1 MLKIIN
7 LNISVNKTEWNK
19 KINIHRKTRRKK
31 KTVSRTVTVNRQF
44 LNIFFYNV
52 TCHNN
57 KKQQTW
63 LMQFHI
69 AIDTCS
75 KMGILYKIEPNHEN
89 SHFVLISPPV
99 SFVFTI
105 SFSHPLTKIFTF
117 HSIDK
122 LTHPSL
128 LIKPIEMTCKQ

>member
-1 MLKIIN
+1 M
-7 LNISVNKTEWNK
+7 K
-19 KINIHRKTRRKK
+19 KKK

-69 AIDTCS
+69 AIDACS
-75 KMGILYKIEPNHEN
+75 KMGIVYKIEPNHEN

-99 SFVFTI
+99 SFAFTI
-105 SFSHPLTKIFTF
+105 SFSLPFTKNIHVSFNRQTD
-117 HSIDK
+117 SPIAVNKTDRDD
-122 LTHPSL
+122 LQT
-128 LIKPIEMTCKQ
+128 IKI